1 MYQHMLVPT
10 DGTELSKQA
19 IVQAF
24 DVAKQLGVRVSVL
37 RVSGKP
43 VNLVFMGLDLTALP
57 DDIRARITQ
66 EIEAHFSWVKEQAAK
81 AGVDCETVRVESEHP
96 WQGILETAKARGC
109 DVIAMASHGRSGMS
123 AKLIGSETQK
133 VLVHS
138 HVPVLV
144 LR

>member
-1 MYQHMLVPT
+1 MYQHVLVPT

-19 IVQAF
+19 IVKALE
-24 DVAKQLGVRVSVL
+24 VAKQLGARVTVL

-43 VNLVFMGLDLTALP
+43 VNLVVMGLDLTALP

-66 EIEAHFSWVKEQAAK
+66 EIEDHFSWVKEQAVK
-81 AGVDCETVRVESEHP
+81 AGVDCETVRAEAEQP
-96 WQGILETAKARGC
+96 WRGILDTAKERGC
-109 DVIAMASHGRSGMS
+109 DLIAMASHGRSGIS

-138 HVPVLV
+138 EIPVLV